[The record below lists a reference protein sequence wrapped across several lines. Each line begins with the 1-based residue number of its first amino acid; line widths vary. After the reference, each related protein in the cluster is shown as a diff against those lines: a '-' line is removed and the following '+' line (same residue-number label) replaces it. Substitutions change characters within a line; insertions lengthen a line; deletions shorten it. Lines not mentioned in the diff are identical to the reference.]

1 MTNLVLELQ
10 RGEVMIVN
18 GASIRFRMKS
28 RVELTTHAR
37 FLFGR
42 QVMSPDQANSPARR
56 IYLALQAAYIGT
68 DAERQRGLDQARELV
83 EAFKDATTS
92 ALARTI
98 LDRAM
103 LCAEADECYQALKL
117 VRRIIRHEDTV
128 IGRPGKTPALAL
140 APAET
145 MGGDAGGMSL
155 NAP

>member
-42 QVMSPDQANSPARR
+42 QVMAPDQANSPARR

-68 DAERQRGLDQARELV
+68 EAERERGLELARDLVADFQA
-83 EAFKDATTS
+83 ATTS
-92 ALARTI
+92 TLARTI

-103 LCAEADECYQALKL
+103 ACAEADECYQALKL

-128 IGRPGKTPALAL
+128 IGRPNKPPRGSQDGND
-140 APAET
+140 APQ
-145 MGGDAGGMSL
+145 DA
-155 NAP
+155 

>member
-42 QVMSPDQANSPARR
+42 QVMSPDQADSPARR

-83 EAFKDATTS
+83 DAFKEATTS

-103 LCAEADECYQALKL
+103 FCAEADECYQALKL

-128 IGRPGKTPALAL
+128 IGRPNRTPPGA
-140 APAET
+140 
-145 MGGDAGGMSL
+145 MGDDADRMSL